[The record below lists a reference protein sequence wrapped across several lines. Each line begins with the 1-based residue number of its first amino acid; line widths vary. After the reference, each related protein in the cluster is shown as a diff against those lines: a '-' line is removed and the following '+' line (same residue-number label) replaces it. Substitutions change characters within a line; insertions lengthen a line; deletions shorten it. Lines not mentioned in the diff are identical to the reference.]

1 MTNDKLLDT
10 IDEFVQTTLAQCT
23 GNWLRAVANGDKR
36 DESEIYYG
44 QMLVLKVIEKL
55 IKEERCQRKVRV

>member
-23 GNWLRAVANGDKR
+23 GNWLRTVGTDKA
-36 DESEIYYG
+36 DIYYA

-55 IKEERCQRKVRV
+55 IKEERCQKKVRV